1 MQRNEFLSTMLLAL
15 GGAVVPSAS
24 ASVVRRLGDMAEVDT
39 TISGE
44 QSSSHDDQKTILMGD
59 IHICGDFNEQGKP
72 KYYPYNPICFE
83 QQAREILAM
92 RPLPKNLIILGDVA
106 WDHGLKEDYEYA
118 ARLFRPLLEA
128 GIHIT
133 MAMGNHDRREP
144 FFEVFEE
151 HRKQTKV
158 AGRVVSVVELPDVDF
173 VVLDSL
179 AELPNLKRGESTTVS
194 GEIDEA
200 QINWLEGYLAQA
212 KRPVILGAHHPL
224 NEMPN
229 LEAVIAKSPAAVAYI
244 YAHVHTW
251 NKGARIIRP
260 KEPQRM
266 VPHISL
272 PATFYGDIGYAVM
285 QTTPNKATITY
296 SSNGFWWPQPVE
308 NPPAEWALRQADL
321 QGEKCTILFKK

>member
-1 MQRNEFLSTMLLAL
+1 MQRKEFLSTMLLAL

-44 QSSSHDDQKTILMGD
+44 QSSSHDDQKTVLMGD

-266 VPHISL
+266 VSHISL

-308 NPPAEWALRQADL
+308 NPPAEWAQRQADL
-321 QGEKCTILFKK
+321 QGEKCTILLK